1 MIKQEKHKGKS
12 VEKISQA
19 IKFEGDD
26 RTLFVYGKQ
35 VVMYLALHRVE
46 YLKEIYLSKEID
58 SKTFSLLSKTRRPIL
73 RLDNKKAQALARGG
87 NHQGFLAKIS
97 APKPISLKDIK
108 QYDKIL
114 VLCGISDIGNIG
126 AIFRSAYCLGVQ
138 GIIICLSEV
147 LAFEGIV
154 RTSVGAL
161 FELPFCLHKNTLDVI
176 NEFKNEGIYCYGADM
191 NGEDI
196 RNCKNIEGKWALF
209 LGSEGEGLGRK
220 ISSKL
225 DRIVSI
231 KLKNDFDSLNV
242 SVTAGILIHRMY

>member
-1 MIKQEKHKGKS
+1 MIKQEKYKGKS

-19 IKFEGDD
+19 IKSEGDD
-26 RTLFVYGKQ
+26 KTLFVYGKQ
-35 VVMYLALHRVE
+35 VVMYLALHQVE
-46 YLKEIYLSKEID
+46 YLQEIYLSKEID
-58 SKTFSLLSKTRRPIL
+58 PKTFSFLSKTRRPIL

-87 NHQGFLAKIS
+87 NHQGFLAKIF
-97 APKPISLKDIK
+97 APKPISLKDMK

-114 VLCGISDIGNIG
+114 VLCGISDVGNIG
-126 AIFRSAYCLGVQ
+126 AIFRSAYCLGVE

-147 LAFEGIV
+147 LAFEGIA
-154 RTSVGAL
+154 RSSVGAL

-176 NEFKNEGIYCYGADM
+176 NELKNKGIYCYGADI

-196 RNCKNIEGKWALF
+196 RNCGNIQGKWALF